1 VNNARHVLGID
12 IGGTF
17 TDVLA
22 VEAETGTVSVAKV
35 PTVPGSLVD
44 GIVAGVDELGLELD
58 SVTRI
63 VHGSTTCTNAL
74 IEGTQA
80 TTGFIGTR
88 GFSDE
93 FDIQRMARRWAKTP
107 RAAIYD
113 LHQVKPP
120 PFVPRRLRREVDER
134 TLFSGE
140 IAEPLDPGQVEDA
153 AQALIARG
161 ADAIAV
167 CFLWSPVNDSHE
179 RLAKARLENLLPSGF
194 VSISAEV
201 APLVREYE
209 RMVTTAVNAS
219 LLPVLGDYLQSVDE
233 RLHQHGFRGRL
244 LLMQSHGG
252 VSGPGHLRD
261 LPLLTLRSGPVG
273 GAVAAS
279 FLARRLNRSR
289 VISCDVGGTSCD
301 TALVLDYEVPITD
314 GTEVDHY
321 PVRIPTADIRCIGA
335 GGGSIAAI
343 DAGGALRIGP
353 ESAGSSPG
361 PACYGRGGVLPTLT
375 DANLTLGRFGRDTL
389 AAGIELS
396 TGEARRSLERLAR
409 ALGIAVEAAAEGIVR
424 IAVAN
429 MAESIRLQTIDRGHD
444 PREFTLIAFGGAGPL
459 HATLLAEA
467 CSIPEVVIPV
477 APGVFSSLG
486 MIVADHSHYAR
497 SSCLVPLDD
506 VDVTDLERR
515 FSALEREA
523 EHQLRHDTG
532 ETPSRLRRSAAMRY
546 ALQEWELPVELPAS
560 PLQRDDLEEIRDRF
574 HKAHHARYGFS
585 RKDRPVELVAL
596 LVSAAV
602 PAPRVAYGTANEH
615 GRADAGDVS
624 RTWPVVVDPREG
636 AVEVVVHPRERLV
649 PGQELHGPVVVT
661 EPTSTAYVQPGW
673 DVVVDSMGNLVARAA

>member
-1 VNNARHVLGID
+1 
-12 IGGTF
+12 
-17 TDVLA
+17 
-22 VEAETGTVSVAKV
+22 
-35 PTVPGSLVD
+35 
-44 GIVAGVDELGLELD
+44 
-58 SVTRI
+58 
-63 VHGSTTCTNAL
+63 
-74 IEGTQA
+74 
-80 TTGFIGTR
+80 
-88 GFSDE
+88 
-93 FDIQRMARRWAKTP
+93 
-107 RAAIYD
+107 
-113 LHQVKPP
+113 
-120 PFVPRRLRREVDER
+120 
-134 TLFSGE
+134 
-140 IAEPLDPGQVEDA
+140 
-153 AQALIARG
+153 
-161 ADAIAV
+161 
-167 CFLWSPVNDSHE
+167 
-179 RLAKARLENLLPSGF
+179 
-194 VSISAEV
+194 
-201 APLVREYE
+201 
-209 RMVTTAVNAS
+209 
-219 LLPVLGDYLQSVDE
+219 
-233 RLHQHGFRGRL
+233 
-244 LLMQSHGG
+244 
-252 VSGPGHLRD
+252 
-261 LPLLTLRSGPVG
+261 
-273 GAVAAS
+273 
-279 FLARRLNRSR
+279 
-289 VISCDVGGTSCD
+289 
-301 TALVLDYEVPITD
+301 
-314 GTEVDHY
+314 
-321 PVRIPTADIRCIGA
+321 
-335 GGGSIAAI
+335 
-343 DAGGALRIGP
+343 
-353 ESAGSSPG
+353 
-361 PACYGRGGVLPTLT
+361 
-375 DANLTLGRFGRDTL
+375 
-389 AAGIELS
+389 
-396 TGEARRSLERLAR
+396 
-409 ALGIAVEAAAEGIVR
+409 VEAAAEGIVR